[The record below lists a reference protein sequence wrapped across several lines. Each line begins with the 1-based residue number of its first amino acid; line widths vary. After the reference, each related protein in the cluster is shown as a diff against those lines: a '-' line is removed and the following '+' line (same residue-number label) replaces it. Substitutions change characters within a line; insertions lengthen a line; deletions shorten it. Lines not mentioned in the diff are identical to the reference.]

1 MSPRSIEPYS
11 RHTPMREIINDNNQL
26 LMVIS
31 RFSMSLG
38 FADKTVEQVCR
49 ENGVDVNTFLA
60 VINMKNGAGS
70 GSAPISLSHLVAF
83 LRRSHKYFLE
93 NALPNIKKTLIEGIQ
108 QTSTPEIALVILR
121 FFDRYM
127 KHVASHMEYE
137 DREVFPYVESL
148 LAGDLNHRFTMTEFT
163 RHHEH
168 MAGSLNDLMELF
180 IYRYDHEDN
189 EMMSMALLLI
199 LTTGRDL
206 VSHCD
211 IENKLLFPAVKELE
225 ENISSNRP
233 REKESPI
240 EQKSS
245 VLDTL
250 TDREKEVIAFV
261 AQGLPNKEIA
271 DRMCLSFHTV
281 TTYRKNISSKLNIHS
296 TAGITIF
303 AIMHRLIEIDKA
315 QNLN

>member
-1 MSPRSIEPYS
+1 MSPGNIGPYH
-11 RHTPMREIINDNNQL
+11 RQTRMREIITDNNQL

-31 RFSMSLG
+31 RFAMSLG
-38 FADKTVEQVCR
+38 FADKTVEQACR
-49 ENGVDVNTFLA
+49 ENGVDVDTFLA
-60 VINMKNGAGS
+60 VINIKNGADP
-70 GSAPISLSHLVAF
+70 GSAPVSLSHLVAF
-83 LRRSHKYFLE
+83 LRRSHRYFLE

-108 QTSTPEIALVILR
+108 QTSTPEITLAILR

-127 KHVASHMEYE
+127 KNVATHMEYE

-148 LAGDLNHRFTMTEFT
+148 LAGDLDHKFTMAEFSE
-163 RHHEH
+163 HHEH

-180 IYRYDHEDN
+180 IYQYDHEDN
-189 EMMSMALLLI
+189 EMMSMALLQI

-206 VSHCD
+206 VSHCE
-211 IENKLLFPAVKELE
+211 IENRLLFPAVKELE
-225 ENISSNRP
+225 KNITGNRAP
-233 REKESPI
+233 EKEKVV
-240 EQKSS
+240 EEKSS

-250 TDREKEVIAFV
+250 TDREKEVIAYV
-261 AQGLPNKEIA
+261 AQGLSNKEIA

-315 QNLN
+315 STLA